1 MPNDQVEIF
10 KPPIPKA
17 RRSIRDTN
25 AIEEISPCKT
35 SNSLSMKS
43 MYKSS
48 PEIYNIPDIQYT
60 DDEDN
65 SHKFLNNSQDS
76 IKLDTFSTA
85 HNSPVVTQVYRRSLN
100 ESQSFNNRNSSFLY
114 KTQKQPTKEGFF
126 SKYFRLLLC
135 AVCILFLLFLY
146 IILNTK
152 TETHESPGVLVKEKQ
167 IHLTEINNVLDK
179 SIQLIQTQFHNQKS
193 NIWNDISAGI
203 YDVVLF
209 PTKPSIIILFGNET
223 ETLNCLAK
231 LLGQLSGKI
240 LGSNDYLIL
249 TPKDF
254 PNDIGQVIYRLK
266 KPITQKK
273 VIIIQDL
280 LNVNTEAL
288 KAFHNFCDREKPL
301 VENAVYIITVV
312 VDGYKPSQRE
322 LEFIEKQIF
331 KRLSNYMD
339 KDILDPLIT
348 RLTDGTIVPILPE
361 SSTNF
366 NYADCS
372 FFYK

>member
-35 SNSLSMKS
+35 SNSLSM
-43 MYKSS
+43 
-48 PEIYNIPDIQYT
+48 
-60 DDEDN
+60 
-65 SHKFLNNSQDS
+65 
-76 IKLDTFSTA
+76 
-85 HNSPVVTQVYRRSLN
+85 
-100 ESQSFNNRNSSFLY
+100 
-114 KTQKQPTKEGFF
+114 
-126 SKYFRLLLC
+126 
-135 AVCILFLLFLY
+135 
-146 IILNTK
+146 K